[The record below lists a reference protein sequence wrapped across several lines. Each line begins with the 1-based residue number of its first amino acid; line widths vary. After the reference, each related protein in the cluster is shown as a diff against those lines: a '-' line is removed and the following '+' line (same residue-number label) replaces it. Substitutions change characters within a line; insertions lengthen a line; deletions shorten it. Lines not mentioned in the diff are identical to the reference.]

1 MKSLVIAGT
10 VLFVAFSAFGI
21 ATFIETKKNHSLDDL
36 YQKNEIKQEQIE
48 TKTSKET
55 IKKDLVEGNYKSK
68 KVKLKPF
75 NEKVVQAKKPKPE
88 IEFEKFS
95 RAAIENIEP
104 VVVEKIEEKNN

>member
-1 MKSLVIAGT
+1 M
-10 VLFVAFSAFGI
+10 
-21 ATFIETKKNHSLDDL
+21 
-36 YQKNEIKQEQIE
+36 KNEIKQEQIE
-48 TKTSKET
+48 TKTSIDTT
-55 IKKDLVEGNYKSK
+55 IKDVVKGNHKSK

-95 RAAIENIEP
+95 RAAIENIKP